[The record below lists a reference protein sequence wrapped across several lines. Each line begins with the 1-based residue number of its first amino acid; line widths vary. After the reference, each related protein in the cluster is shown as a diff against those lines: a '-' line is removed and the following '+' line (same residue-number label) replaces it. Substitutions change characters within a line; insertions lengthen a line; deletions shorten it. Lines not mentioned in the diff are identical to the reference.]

1 MPEDIYA
8 RSLIFI
14 INIVFINEE
23 VHMVK
28 HVVNHK
34 ERRASEIEQ
43 MFSSIAPRYD
53 LLNHILSFGLDMRW
67 RRRVASE
74 TSKIDCQKILDV
86 CTGTGDMAIELCRHW
101 RGRVHIEAID
111 FSQELID
118 IGRKKLKKARLNGT
132 IAFRE
137 SNAEALP
144 YKDEQFDV
152 VTITFGLRNIM
163 NRIQALK
170 EFYRVT
176 KLGGLF
182 ICLEF
187 SQPSHKLF
195 SKLYSFYLMKLV
207 PLIAIV
213 LGSDPDA
220 YRYLGM
226 TIKDFPT
233 SRELVQLI
241 ESAGWKG
248 VTHFSLAGGLV
259 AIHQGRKG

>member
-1 MPEDIYA
+1 MND
-8 RSLIFI
+8 
-14 INIVFINEE
+14 E

-28 HVVNHK
+28 HVVNYK
-34 ERRASEIEQ
+34 ERKASEIER

-53 LLNHILSFGLDMRW
+53 LLNHILSFGLDMSW
-67 RRRVASE
+67 RRKVALE

-86 CTGTGDMAIELCRHW
+86 CSGTGDMAIELYRHW
-101 RGRVHIEAID
+101 NGRVHIEAID
-111 FSQELID
+111 FSRELMD
-118 IGRKKLKKARLNGT
+118 IGLKKLKKARLNGT
-132 IAFRE
+132 IAFRK
-137 SNAEALP
+137 SNAEDLP

-163 NRIQALK
+163 NRLQALK

-176 KLGGLF
+176 KPGGLF

-187 SQPSHKLF
+187 SQPSYKIF

-213 LGSDPDA
+213 LGSDPNA

-233 SRELVQLI
+233 SRELIQLI
-241 ESAGWKG
+241 ESAGWRN
-248 VTHFSLAGGLV
+248 VTHFSLAGGIV
-259 AIHQGRKG
+259 AIHQGRKE